1 MTRHGK
7 CIRFN
12 EKDVRQTGRT
22 SMGVIGMS
30 LEGDDEVIGMQLD
43 IQGDSLL
50 IVSENGMGKRTSMNE
65 FNAQHRGGKGV
76 LCYNITEKTGNVI
89 GVKAVKAGQEVMLI
103 TSGGIIIRMA
113 VDSISEIGRY
123 TSGVKLMDIDVENDI
138 KVASIAKVRGD
149 VTQDSGDEQEK
160 DQTPEEI

>member
-1 MTRHGK
+1 
-7 CIRFN
+7 
-12 EKDVRQTGRT
+12 
-22 SMGVIGMS
+22 MGVIGMS